1 MIQGDLLAA
10 NSKTV
15 KRIRAWQ
22 YVETRQ
28 GEGARGNAMD
38 ELLTHAWDMLIGR
51 EHGPLAFR
59 LVLQPMVAA
68 LLAIRAGVR
77 DTKAGRPPH
86 GWAIA
91 TDPVRRRELLAESWH
106 DVARLFLA
114 AVIIDEL
121 IVFRWI
127 YFGQA
132 LIVAFAVAL
141 PSYMLL
147 RGPANRGL
155 PGAGSLH
162 RDSRSLAMAVDAGV
176 KAAPAGCSRPR
187 NSSLTRRDWTEVQG
201 IRGNKMQN
209 VICKFAHSSG
219 PLGAGPTGY
228 EPVPRPL

>member
-1 MIQGDLLAA
+1 
-10 NSKTV
+10 
-15 KRIRAWQ
+15 
-22 YVETRQ
+22 
-28 GEGARGNAMD
+28 MD

-77 DTKAGRPPH
+77 DAKAGRPPH
-86 GWAIA
+86 GWAIV

-106 DVARLFLA
+106 DVARLFLV
-114 AVIIDEL
+114 AVIIDMIYEL

-132 LIVAFAVAL
+132 LIVAFVVAFL
-141 PSYMLL
+141 IWCFGVP
-147 RGPANRGL
+147 RTGL

-176 KAAPAGCSRPR
+176 KAAPPGLLASADVFLNPAR
-187 NSSLTRRDWTEVQG
+187 LD
-201 IRGNKMQN
+201 
-209 VICKFAHSSG
+209 
-219 PLGAGPTGY
+219 
-228 EPVPRPL
+228 